1 MQFNKFFPS
10 IVELKAVSPRS
21 CYGYLFTFDFQEN
34 KAIYL
39 LYMPVYTYVNIYY
52 KMVLFNALYAAVV
65 THILLYNV
73 ASDKML
79 SRRLSVSYIFEL
91 PEVVS

>member
-1 MQFNKFFPS
+1 MQSNKFSPS
-10 IVELKAVSPRS
+10 IVELGAVSPRS
-21 CYGYLFTFDFQEN
+21 CYGYLFTFDFQE

-73 ASDKML
+73 ASDKTL